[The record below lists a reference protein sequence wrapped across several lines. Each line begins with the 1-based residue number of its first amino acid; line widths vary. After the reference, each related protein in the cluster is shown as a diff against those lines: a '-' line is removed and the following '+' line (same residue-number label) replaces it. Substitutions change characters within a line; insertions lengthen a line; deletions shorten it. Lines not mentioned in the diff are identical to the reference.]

1 MDISDWRRKID
12 AVDTA
17 MLQLINLRAELA
29 LEVGRLKK
37 DNGIALRA
45 PAREQA
51 IVTRMKSANPGPL
64 GGEAVSKI
72 YTLIVRE
79 CTNAQRVRGFGG
91 KSGKRAKSR
100 K

>member
-51 IVTRMKSANPGPL
+51 IVARMKNANPGPL
-64 GGEAVSKI
+64 GGDAVSKI
-72 YTLIVRE
+72 YTLIVKE
-79 CTNAQRVRGFGG
+79 CTNAQRKHGFGVE
-91 KSGKRAKSR
+91 KTKRR
-100 K
+100 RN